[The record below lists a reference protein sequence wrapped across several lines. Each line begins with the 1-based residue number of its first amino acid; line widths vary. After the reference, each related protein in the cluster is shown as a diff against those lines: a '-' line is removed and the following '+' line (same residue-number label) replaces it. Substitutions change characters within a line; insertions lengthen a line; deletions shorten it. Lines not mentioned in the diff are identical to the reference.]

1 MMNERT
7 KPMSASAS
15 IRANPRNIVVRVS
28 PAVSG
33 WRAMA
38 SIAAENTNPTPTP
51 GPIAASPYTSPWA
64 SAVSPSSVT
73 PSWARIMTPSM
84 RFSPP
89 LRLSGAGF
97 HPFGFVLRFLMRRYF
112 VVFFSMP
119 VNGFGDVERRQQG
132 EDVGL
137 NADDQELEKD
147 EHRCQQRR
155 QDPKWQRNLQRN
167 KVRAEQEEE
176 EEHAGEVGSELQSV
190 LGTDDIDRDS
200 VSHKQVGR
208 LGEVLYPFGN
218 KGAAPRTE
226 QEEAHAQEGCHE
238 HQHDDAVYL
247 ERCPLEDDRIPEEQ
261 LVYIDLHPLS
271 SSSARS

>member
-15 IRANPRNIVVRVS
+15 IRANPKNIVVRVS

-33 WRAMA
+33 WRAIA
-38 SIAAENTNPTPTP
+38 SIALEKTNPTPTP

-119 VNGFGDVERRQQG
+119 VNGFGDVERRQQS

-155 QDPKWQRNLQRN
+155 QNSQRQRNLRRN
-167 KVRAEQEEE
+167 KVRAEQEEDRQQYVSGHHVRKKSNGERKWPNDEHRE
-176 EEHAGEVGSELQSV
+176 ELDRRQHYVDGPRNTRGEQRVLEVSEALS
-190 LGTDDIDRDS
+190 LESDEDEDDIS
-200 VSHKQVGR
+200 
-208 LGEVLYPFGN
+208 
-218 KGAAPRTE
+218 E
-226 QEEAHAQEGCHE
+226 QRQEGRDRHARGHRE
-238 HQHDDAVYL
+238 VDSGDDL
-247 ERCPLEDDRIPEEQ
+247 
-261 LVYIDLHPLS
+261 
-271 SSSARS
+271 